1 MSLPSTALG
10 FYLSGALY
18 PNNSVVALT
27 AIGTYDK
34 ALYCL
39 TNLME
44 CFQNSDATGDAP
56 LGYWRQPD
64 QSVVSN

>member
-27 AIGTYDK
+27 DIGTYDK

-44 CFQNSDATGDAP
+44 CCQNSDTTGDGH
-56 LGYWRQPD
+56 LGYWQHPD